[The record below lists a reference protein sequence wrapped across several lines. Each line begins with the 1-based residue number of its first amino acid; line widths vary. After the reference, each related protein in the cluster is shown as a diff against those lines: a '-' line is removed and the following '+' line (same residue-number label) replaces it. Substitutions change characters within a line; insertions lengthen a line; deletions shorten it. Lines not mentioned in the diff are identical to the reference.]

1 MQSNQSFQ
9 SRPIKSPVC
18 YFSLGPDV
26 EDKRVQNEL
35 LFLNSG
41 YIARLHPKIT
51 FQLPISFKKCL
62 VCWFVFHMF
71 CQLPFLIDLSSII
84 FHRLSLQLNF
94 AQPGWT
100 EIATCLSQSLP
111 ELLSQAAG
119 NQDILPLPAV
129 NFYFLPETFD
139 YTGTESYLTSPPFYR
154 SECVAAWFCERKRK
168 FGTSHCAEWRWRD

>member
-1 MQSNQSFQ
+1 
-9 SRPIKSPVC
+9 
-18 YFSLGPDV
+18 
-26 EDKRVQNEL
+26 
-35 LFLNSG
+35 
-41 YIARLHPKIT
+41 
-51 FQLPISFKKCL
+51 
-62 VCWFVFHMF
+62 MF

-94 AQPGWT
+94 AQPGST

-139 YTGTESYLTSPPFYR
+139 YALGWSHILQVHYSIGQSLWQPYFVMRGIGSLEPLTVQDYVIS
-154 SECVAAWFCERKRK
+154 S
-168 FGTSHCAEWRWRD
+168 